1 MRESSTRLWPER
13 RSRLRRSATAARTAA
28 MSDSC
33 PVQWTGRRT
42 IVTLPQLDRVISIY
56 SSLEAAIAAAVPKAV
71 PVRPQPGIQH
81 AAPARQ
87 PVGSAERSDRGVGR

>member
-1 MRESSTRLWPER
+1 
-13 RSRLRRSATAARTAA
+13 

-33 PVQWTGRRT
+33 PVQWTGRRA
-42 IVTLPQLDRVISIY
+42 IVTLPQLDRVIWIY

-81 AAPARQ
+81 AARARE
-87 PVGSAERSDRGVGR
+87 PVGSAERRDRGVGR